1 MSVFAGPKRR
11 FACHPL
17 KSKPSFLQ
25 QLAEDLNSKNIKLP
39 SFPDVVIN
47 IRTALEDPT
56 CSSERLAD
64 VVRTDAVLVAR
75 LLMAANSAFHNRAG
89 IEIVDLNL
97 AISRLG
103 FEVVRNTAITLAVE
117 QIFNASQ
124 HEDLRE
130 SFKNIWSGSLSLA
143 SMCFVIAR
151 QSDNLNPD
159 NAFLCGLLHEVGK
172 LYILTK
178 AREFPNL
185 MGDPDSLAD
194 RAGSMVCE
202 CRQVDCRSLGLFGR
216 DRQLP
221 GDRGRTSAAT
231 AVRRPPSSM
240 SSTRRGWCLKPT
252 TNRNWMRRHRISSAS
267 SRSVKIRC
275 LACAKHTTSMRSR
288 CELRSAN
295 APNNRQSRCRHCL
308 QRDVSCHFQGSV
320 DPGRTQLRLD

>member
-1 MSVFAGPKRR
+1 MS
-11 FACHPL
+11 
-17 KSKPSFLQ
+17 SDEQTQFLQ
-25 QLAEDLNSKNIKLP
+25 QLAEDLNSKKIKLP

-64 VVRTDAVLVAR
+64 VVRTDPVLVAR

-124 HEDLRE
+124 HEELRE
-130 SFKNIWSGSLSLA
+130 SIKDIWSTSLSLA

-151 QSDNLNPD
+151 NSGHLNAD

-178 AREFPNL
+178 VRDFPNL
-185 MGDPDSLAD
+185 MGDKDSLTNVLDQWYASVGKSIVEAWGFSDEIANSLEVEENLISDANSPATFVDVLYAARLVLDSDEEQDLDDTTHGVAGKLKINAD
-194 RAGSMVCE
+194 T
-202 CRQVDCRSLGLFGR
+202 
-216 DRQLP
+216 LP
-221 GDRGRTSAAT
+221 G
-231 AVRRPPSSM
+231 
-240 SSTRRGWCLKPT
+240 
-252 TNRNWMRRHRISSAS
+252 
-267 SRSVKIRC
+267 IRE
-275 LACAKHTTSMRSR
+275 AYDQHAQSMR
-288 CELRSAN
+288 
-295 APNNRQSRCRHCL
+295 QS
-308 QRDVSCHFQGSV
+308 VS
-320 DPGRTQLRLD
+320 

>member
-1 MSVFAGPKRR
+1 MSNDEQT
-11 FACHPL
+11 L
-17 KSKPSFLQ
+17 FLQ

-124 HEDLRE
+124 HEELRE
-130 SFKNIWSGSLSLA
+130 SIKNIWSSSLSLA

-151 QSDNLNPD
+151 NSGNLNAD

-178 AREFPNL
+178 ARDYPNL
-185 MGDPDSLAD
+185 MGDPDSLASVLEQWYASVGKSIVEAWGFSD
-194 RAGSMVCE
+194 EIANSLEVE
-202 CRQVDCRSLGLFGR
+202 ENLISDSSSPATLVDVLYAAQVVLGHDDEQELDAASEGVTSKLKINADTLPSLREDFA
-216 DRQLP
+216 QH
-221 GDRGRTSAAT
+221 AQ
-231 AVRRPPSSM
+231 
-240 SSTRRGWCLKPT
+240 
-252 TNRNWMRRHRISSAS
+252 
-267 SRSVKIRC
+267 
-275 LACAKHTTSMRSR
+275 SMR
-288 CELRSAN
+288 
-295 APNNRQSRCRHCL
+295 QS
-308 QRDVSCHFQGSV
+308 VS
-320 DPGRTQLRLD
+320 

>member
-1 MSVFAGPKRR
+1 MSSAEEQTQ
-11 FACHPL
+11 
-17 KSKPSFLQ
+17 FLQ
-25 QLAEDLNSKNIKLP
+25 QLAEDLNSKNIRLP

-124 HEDLRE
+124 HAELRD
-130 SFKNIWSGSLSLA
+130 SIKKIWSNSLSLA

-178 AREFPNL
+178 ARDFPNL
-185 MGDPDSLAD
+185 MGDADSLGTVLEQWYASVGKSIVEAWGFSD
-194 RAGSMVCE
+194 EIAS
-202 CRQVDCRSLGLFGR
+202 SLEIEENLSN
-216 DRQLP
+216 D
-221 GDRGRTSAAT
+221 
-231 AVRRPPSSM
+231 
-240 SSTRRGWCLKPT
+240 
-252 TNRNWMRRHRISSAS
+252 SSAPATFVDVIYAARLVLENDDEQELDEAS
-267 SRSVKIRC
+267 QDIVGKLKINADSLPALRE
-275 LACAKHTTSMRSR
+275 AYGQHAQSMRAS
-288 CELRSAN
+288 
-295 APNNRQSRCRHCL
+295 
-308 QRDVSCHFQGSV
+308 VS
-320 DPGRTQLRLD
+320 

>member
-1 MSVFAGPKRR
+1 MSSAEEQTQ
-11 FACHPL
+11 
-17 KSKPSFLQ
+17 FLQ

-124 HEDLRE
+124 HEELRD
-130 SFKNIWSGSLSLA
+130 SIKNIWSGSLSLA

-185 MGDPDSLAD
+185 MGDADSLATVLD
-194 RAGSMVCE
+194 QWYASVGKSIVE
-202 CRQVDCRSLGLFGR
+202 AWGFSDEIANSLEIEENLSSDSGAPATFVDVIYAARLVLENDDEQELDAASQDIVGKLKIST
-216 DRQLP
+216 DSLP
-221 GDRGRTSAAT
+221 GLREAYDQHAQ
-231 AVRRPPSSM
+231 
-240 SSTRRGWCLKPT
+240 
-252 TNRNWMRRHRISSAS
+252 
-267 SRSVKIRC
+267 
-275 LACAKHTTSMRSR
+275 SMRAS
-288 CELRSAN
+288 
-295 APNNRQSRCRHCL
+295 
-308 QRDVSCHFQGSV
+308 VS
-320 DPGRTQLRLD
+320 